1 MSAGMTFDGTE
12 RTDLNPLKNKLFQMG
27 SSVNRN
33 GPSVRLQCEVQVPT
47 DAVEGPQFGGR
58 RARTVGDGRA
68 VLVVRRLQ
76 L

>member
-1 MSAGMTFDGTE
+1 MSTGMTFDGTE
-12 RTDLNPLKNKLFQMG
+12 RTDLNLLKDKCFQMG
-27 SSVNRN
+27 TVNRN